1 MAENTLTKTDGGC
14 RRRRSGPAR
23 FGAVGAGGGGLAL
36 LGALTLVLPPV
47 LAVGCGG
54 GGGGGGSATPVSAEP
69 GTPWKVG
76 TYRSSDSGDGAPRPA
91 IVVEEE
97 ILDLAAAEA
106 LFLSETGDPSG
117 SVLADDLLDIIA
129 AGDSAK
135 ARLHQIANHFGER
148 VSGLRFRVEPHR
160 LTAPLLYPAN
170 LLAAAANYRMH
181 AAEMEVEQDI
191 VPDRDA
197 PYLFAKSA
205 RSSII
210 GHGEEYRIPPGR
222 DRIDWEGELG
232 VVIGAPTLRV
242 STEEALDRVFGYTVV
257 FDVSDRGGRFRENP
271 MLPGPDW
278 FSGKSG
284 DRAAPMGPF
293 ITPTEFLP
301 DPQALSLVTRVDDR
315 VVQDGS
321 TADMIWTVRH
331 LVAYASSIM
340 TLHPG
345 DVIATGTPDGVG
357 SAREPPEFLESGQT
371 VSIEIEGIG
380 TLSTPI
386 R

>member
-1 MAENTLTKTDGGC
+1 MAEKTLTKTDGGC

-23 FGAVGAGGGGLAL
+23 FGAVGAGGGGFAL

-54 GGGGGGSATPVSAEP
+54 GGSGSATPVSAEP

-91 IVVEEE
+91 IVFEEE

-135 ARLHQIANHFGER
+135 ARLHQIANHFGGR
-148 VSGLRFRVEPHR
+148 ASGLRFRVEPHR

-321 TADMIWTVRH
+321 TADMIWSVRH

>member
-1 MAENTLTKTDGGC
+1 MAENTLTKAGGDC
-14 RRRRSGPAR
+14 PQRRPFERRPARVPAVGSGP
-23 FGAVGAGGGGLAL
+23 GLL
-36 LGALTLVLPPV
+36 PALTLVLPAV

-54 GGGGGGSATPVSAEP
+54 DGGAAVPVSAEP

-76 TYRSSDSGDGAPRPA
+76 TYRASDSGDGAPRPA

-106 LFLSETGDPSG
+106 LFLSETGDNGSG
-117 SVLADDLLDIIA
+117 PVLADDLLEIIA
-129 AGDSAK
+129 AGAPAK
-135 ARLHQIANHFGER
+135 ARLHQIANHFGGR

-181 AAEMEVEQDI
+181 AAEMEVERDMD
-191 VPDRDA
+191 PDRDA

-210 GHGEEYRIPPGR
+210 GTGEEYRIPPGR

-293 ITPTEFLP
+293 ITPREFLP

-357 SAREPPEFLESGQT
+357 SAREPPEFLRSGQT

>member
-1 MAENTLTKTDGGC
+1 MAANTSTKPDGGS
-14 RRRRSGPAR
+14 RRRSSRASGPAR
-23 FGAVGAGGGGLAL
+23 FPGAGGGLTL
-36 LGALTLVLPPV
+36 LGTLIFPAV

-54 GGGGGGSATPVSAEP
+54 GDGATAPVSAEP

-91 IVVEEE
+91 IVVEDE

-106 LFLSETGDPSG
+106 LFRSETGDRSG
-117 SVLADDLLDIIA
+117 AVLADDLLEIIA
-129 AGDSAK
+129 AGAPAK
-135 ARLHQIANHFGER
+135 ARLHQIANHFGGR

-181 AAEMEVEQDI
+181 AEEMEVARDI
-191 VPDRDA
+191 DPDRDA

-210 GHGEEYRIPPGR
+210 GTGEEYRIPPGR

-232 VVIGAPTLRV
+232 VVLGAPALRV
-242 STEEALDRVFGYTVV
+242 SAEEALDRVFGYTIV

-293 ITPTEFLP
+293 ITPREFLP

-357 SAREPPEFLESGQT
+357 SAREPPEFLRSGQT

>member
-1 MAENTLTKTDGGC
+1 MAENTLTKTDGGS
-14 RRRRSGPAR
+14 RRHRSGPRGPAR
-23 FGAVGAGGGGLAL
+23 FPAVGGALAL

-54 GGGGGGSATPVSAEP
+54 GRGGSATTVSAEP

-106 LFLSETGDPSG
+106 LFLSETGDRSG
-117 SVLADDLLDIIA
+117 TALEGDLLDIIA

-181 AAEMEVEQDI
+181 AAEMEVERDI
-191 VPDRDA
+191 DPDRDA

-232 VVIGAPTLRV
+232 VVIGEPTLRV

-321 TADMIWTVRH
+321 TADMIWSVRH

>member
-1 MAENTLTKTDGGC
+1 MAENTLTKVPGGS
-14 RRRRSGPAR
+14 RRRRSLTRGPAR
-23 FGAVGAGGGGLAL
+23 FPATGGGPAPLPV
-36 LGALTLVLPPV
+36 LTLVLPAV

-54 GGGGGGSATPVSAEP
+54 GSGAAVPVSAEP
-69 GTPWKVG
+69 ETPWKVG

-106 LFLSETGDPSG
+106 LFLSETGDGESG
-117 SVLADDLLDIIA
+117 PVLAGDLLEIIA
-129 AGDSAK
+129 AGAPAK
-135 ARLHQIANHFGER
+135 ARLHQIANHFGGR

-181 AAEMEVEQDI
+181 AAEMEVERDI
-191 VPDRDA
+191 DPDRDA

-210 GHGEEYRIPPGR
+210 GTGEEYRIPPGR

-242 STEEALDRVFGYTVV
+242 PTEEALDRVFGYTVV

-293 ITPTEFLP
+293 ITPREFLP
-301 DPQALSLVTRVDDR
+301 DPQSLSLVTRVDDR

-371 VSIEIEGIG
+371 VHIEIEGIG